1 MSGLELIGGLV
12 SAAGTIASGIAANNQ
27 AKSEALAMEAQGREE
42 FAASQREAEQK
53 KREGRIAMSRQQAVA
68 AASGGG
74 ADDASI
80 IKLMTRTAGES
91 DFNART
97 VMYGGEQ
104 RKRGLFD
111 SARNRRT
118 SGQASLLGS
127 VFAGAGQMFKSFNTG
142 GTTGTGG
149 GF

>member
-1 MSGLELIGGLV
+1 LSGLEMIGGLIG
-12 SAAGTIASGIAANNQ
+12 AAGTLASGIAANNQ

-42 FAASQREAEQK
+42 FAASQRDAEVK

-80 IKLMTRTAGES
+80 IKLMTRTASES

-111 SARNRRT
+111 SAKNRRT

-127 VFAGAGQMFKSFNTG
+127 VFAATGQAVKSAAGAGF
-142 GTTGTGG
+142 
-149 GF
+149 

>member
-1 MSGLELIGGLV
+1 VAELAVIGTLI
-12 SAAGTIASGIAANNQ
+12 SAGGTILSGVAANNQ

-127 VFAGAGQMFKSFNTG
+127 VFAATGQAFKGLGSSGGSF
-142 GTTGTGG
+142 
-149 GF
+149 